1 MRPQTSINRKEEDN
15 FMSDQKKPEPIPEE
29 VKEKQLI
36 PEDLTEEQLREIS
49 GGGQPPIAW
58 NH

>member
-1 MRPQTSINRKEEDN
+1 
-15 FMSDQKKPEPIPEE
+15 MSDQTKPEPIPEE

-49 GGGQPPIAW
+49 GGGQPPEAPW
-58 NH
+58 K